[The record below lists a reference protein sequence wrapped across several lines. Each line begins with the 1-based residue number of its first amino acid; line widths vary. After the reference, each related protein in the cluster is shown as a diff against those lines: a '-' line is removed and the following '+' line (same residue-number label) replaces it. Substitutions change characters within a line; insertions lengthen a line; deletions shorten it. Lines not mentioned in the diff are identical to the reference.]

1 MIRTARQMLTCR
13 WSARRLQRY
22 LDADRSAP
30 LGPEEVARLEEHLA
44 TCERCSQALAEHRL
58 LRRVLSGLGQG
69 APVRPEAVDRVRT
82 LLDDLAGDPDARGDD
97 R

>member
-13 WSARRLQRY
+13 WTARRLQRY

-30 LGPEEVARLEEHLA
+30 LEPHEVARLEAHLA
-44 TCERCSQALAEHRL
+44 ACERCSRALAEHRL
-58 LRRVLSGLGQG
+58 LRRVLGGLGH
-69 APVRPEAVDRVRT
+69 ADPVPPDSVDRMRS
-82 LLDDLAGDPDARGDD
+82 LLDQLAGGTDGGR